1 MVATPRSNLR
11 VMTYNVHGFVGV
23 DGVYDPERT
32 ARVIEGNHA
41 DVVALQE
48 VDFGRGPRAEGSA
61 VARLAERLGM
71 RCHFTATREGRYGHF
86 GNAVLSSHAFE
97 LVAEGTLPRR
107 RDEARAVQWLKI
119 VSPSFQLHLMN
130 THLSVR
136 LAERRAQVQA
146 LLGAEWVV
154 QAGTEL
160 PLIVCG
166 DLNASPFSSVYRRLS
181 RDLVDAQC
189 GNSRRR
195 GTWPSRMPF
204 WRIDHIFVSPS
215 LKVQSCAVASQGL
228 ARAASDHLPLLAEL
242 ALA

>member
-1 MVATPRSNLR
+1 VEAP
-11 VMTYNVHGFVGV
+11 
-23 DGVYDPERT
+23 
-32 ARVIEGNHA
+32 
-41 DVVALQE
+41 
-48 VDFGRGPRAEGSA
+48 A
-61 VARLAERLGM
+61 VEKLAKRLNM
-71 RCHFTATREGRYGHF
+71 RCHFTPTRDAKGGSF

-119 VSPSFQLHLMN
+119 VSPSFQFHLMN

-136 LAERRAQVQA
+136 LAERRAQVEA

-154 QAGTEL
+154 QAGIEV

-166 DLNASPFSSVYRRLS
+166 DFNASPFSWVYRRLS

-189 GNSRRR
+189 GSSRPR

-204 WRIDHIFVSPS
+204 WCIDHIFVSS
-215 LKVQSCAVASQGL
+215 LLRVQGSGVLSAGL
-228 ARAASDHLPLLAEL
+228 ARSASDHLPVVAEL
-242 ALA
+242 ALSA